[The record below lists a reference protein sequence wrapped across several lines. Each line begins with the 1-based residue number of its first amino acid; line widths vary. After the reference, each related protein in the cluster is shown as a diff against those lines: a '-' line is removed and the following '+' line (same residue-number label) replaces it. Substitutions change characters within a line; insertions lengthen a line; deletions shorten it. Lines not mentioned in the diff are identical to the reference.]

1 MELILQFASSHI
13 LFGQFCACQNHNCLL
28 YTKKWI
34 HQIWNFDQIFNFKSP
49 RFFPGSIWEGSTP
62 HLAYFGGRGDSSS
75 GKSSFQQY
83 FYQDHHVSVRKIT
96 SANRFC
102 SVKTTHPKVLIRA
115 ALRRPRHFCLP
126 QLRLHV
132 KFIILCYVLPY
143 NIVALYNNME
153 PKTHDQS
160 SIRKSSSNPHE
171 IFHSMNLREVSSSS
185 LILIDI
191 ILTYITI
198 WYPTKH
204 WYDIR
209 IWHIHTHTRIIT
221 HWYFY
226 FSIYWE

>member
-1 MELILQFASSHI
+1 MELILQFASSQI
-13 LFGQFCACQNHNCLL
+13 LFRQFCAFQNHNCLV
-28 YTKKWI
+28 YTKHESIKFEI
-34 HQIWNFDQIFNFKSP
+34 PTKSLTLRVP
-49 RFFPGSIWEGSTP
+49 DFFQVPSIWEGSTP

-96 SANRFC
+96 SANRRC

-126 QLRLHV
+126 QLRLHL

-198 WYPTKH
+198 
-204 WYDIR
+204 
-209 IWHIHTHTRIIT
+209 
-221 HWYFY
+221 
-226 FSIYWE
+226 